1 MSKPT
6 HQGRLEFVVIENKNL
21 QLKIIRNAT
30 SWQQLDREAQS
41 YSKSEITRKWEKQ
54 NNNIGSTKIDHISK
68 TKIVIVIKER
78 KKRRGSKNKK
88 LGGSSEWARKIK

>member
-41 YSKSEITRKWEKQ
+41 YSKSEITRK
-54 NNNIGSTKIDHISK
+54 
-68 TKIVIVIKER
+68 
-78 KKRRGSKNKK
+78 
-88 LGGSSEWARKIK
+88 